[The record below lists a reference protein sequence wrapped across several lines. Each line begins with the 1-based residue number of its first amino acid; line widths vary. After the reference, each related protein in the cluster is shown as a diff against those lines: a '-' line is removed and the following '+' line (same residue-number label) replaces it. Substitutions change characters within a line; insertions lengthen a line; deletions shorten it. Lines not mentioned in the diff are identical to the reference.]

1 MWELLAI
8 VKNLALIWNELG
20 SHWVAL
26 SKAMTWSWI
35 LPGMFLLPC
44 WERIVQGRVRVEE
57 GTPARRVM

>member
-20 SHWVAL
+20 SHWVVL
-26 SKAMTWSWI
+26 SKAMTWSV
-35 LPGMFLLPC
+35 LNFTSNVSASLLRKDC
-44 WERIVQGRVRVEE
+44 AGVKVEE